1 MSKIG
6 VFGAGTWGIA
16 LARMLAGSDNEVTVW
31 SAHQET
37 VDRLKLTRRQKNLPN
52 VVLPES
58 LAYTTDA
65 EETCRDKDII
75 LVVVP
80 SIYVRETMRKLAP
93 FVNKNQII
101 VDAAKGIEA
110 GTLMTMSEI
119 INQEIERVHGTSIC
133 PVVTLSGPTH
143 AEEVAAELPSTI
155 VAASQDEAS
164 AKRVQDVF
172 TSEYMRVYT
181 NSDIK
186 GVEICGSLKNVI
198 ALASGISA
206 GLGYGD
212 NARAALITRGMVEIE
227 RLGSKLGCHKDT
239 FYGLA
244 GIGDLIV
251 TATSHHSRN
260 NRCGYYIGQGYS
272 VEDAIK
278 QVGMVVEGINTIS
291 AAITLSQNL
300 AVDMPIVRGV
310 DQIVNHGADPSEIV
324 RKLMN
329 RDRKSE
335 LPKPLFDLN
344 YERIEAPRSATL
356 TPSSRVVMVQGDF
369 DLPDFRTI
377 NFLRR
382 SRMLG
387 DYLLAVLYSDEYQA
401 ACGREKSVLSLPER
415 RELLRSIVYVDEVV
429 TVNSPEELKEMMKQ
443 HHVSLLAIRQGE
455 REEAE
460 TDREVVHV
468 PAN

>member
-1 MSKIG
+1 MSRIG

-16 LARMLAGSDNEVTVW
+16 LARMLSGSNNEVTVW

-37 VDRLKLTRRQKNLPN
+37 VDNLRKTRRQKNLPN
-52 VVLPES
+52 VELPEE
-58 LAYTTDA
+58 LVYTTDI
-65 EETCRDKDII
+65 EETCRDKEII

-80 SIYVRETMRKLAP
+80 SIHVRETVRRFAP
-93 FVNKNQII
+93 YVKKEQII

-119 INQEIERVHGTSIC
+119 INEEIGKVHGEDFC

-143 AEEVAAELPSTI
+143 AEEVAAELPTTI
-155 VAASQDEAS
+155 VAASKNHQA
-164 AKRVQDVF
+164 ALKTQDVF

-181 NSDIK
+181 NEDIK
-186 GVEICGSLKNVI
+186 GVEICGALKNVI

-212 NARAALITRGMVEIE
+212 NARAALVTRGMVEIV
-227 RLGSKLGCHKDT
+227 RLGSKMGCHKDT

-278 QVGMVVEGINTIS
+278 QVGMVVEGINTIA

-300 AVDMPIVRGV
+300 EIDMPIVRGV

-344 YERIEAPRSATL
+344 YERIEASRSEAL
-356 TPSSRVVMVQGDF
+356 TAASRIVMVQGDF

-401 ACGREKSVLSLPER
+401 VCGREKCVMSLPER
-415 RELLRSIVYVDEVV
+415 REMLRSIVYVDEVV
-429 TVNSPEELKEMMKQ
+429 TVSSPKELKEVMER

>member
-1 MSKIG
+1 
-6 VFGAGTWGIA
+6 
-16 LARMLAGSDNEVTVW
+16 
-31 SAHQET
+31 
-37 VDRLKLTRRQKNLPN
+37 
-52 VVLPES
+52 
-58 LAYTTDA
+58 
-65 EETCRDKDII
+65 
-75 LVVVP
+75 
-80 SIYVRETMRKLAP
+80 
-93 FVNKNQII
+93 
-101 VDAAKGIEA
+101 
-110 GTLMTMSEI
+110 
-119 INQEIERVHGTSIC
+119 
-133 PVVTLSGPTH
+133 
-143 AEEVAAELPSTI
+143 
-155 VAASQDEAS
+155 
-164 AKRVQDVF
+164 
-172 TSEYMRVYT
+172 MRVYT

-186 GVEICGSLKNVI
+186 GVEICGALKNVI

-227 RLGSKLGCHKDT
+227 RLGSKLGCRKDT

-272 VEDAIK
+272 VDDAIK

-291 AAITLSQNL
+291 AAITLAQNL
-300 AVDMPIVRGV
+300 EVDMPIVRGV

-344 YERIEAPRSATL
+344 YERIEAPRRTVL
-356 TPSSRVVMVQGDF
+356 TPDSRVVMVQGDF

-387 DYLLAVLYSDEYQA
+387 DYLLAAVYSDEYLA
-401 ACGREKSVLSLPER
+401 SCGREKCVLSLPER
-415 RELLRSIVYVDEVV
+415 RELLRSIIYVDEIV
-429 TVNSPEELKEMMKQ
+429 TVNNPEELKEVMAK
-443 HHVSLLAIRQGE
+443 HHVRLLARRQGE
-455 REEAE
+455 REEAAVQC
-460 TDREVVHV
+460 EVVHV

>member
-1 MSKIG
+1 MSRIG

-16 LARMLAGSDNEVTVW
+16 LARMLRGNSNEVTVW
-31 SAHQET
+31 SAHRET
-37 VDRLKLTRRQKNLPN
+37 VDNLRETRRQKNLPN
-52 VVLPES
+52 VVLPEG
-58 LAYTTDA
+58 LIYTTDI
-65 EETCRDKDII
+65 EETCRDQEII
-75 LVVVP
+75 VIAVP
-80 SIYVRETMRKLAP
+80 SIYVRETVRKAAP
-93 FVNKNQII
+93 YVTGKQIV
-101 VDAAKGIEA
+101 VDVAKGIEA

-119 INQEIERVHGTSIC
+119 INEEIGKVHGENYC

-155 VAASQDEAS
+155 VAASWDAEA
-164 AKRVQDVF
+164 ARRIQDVF

-181 NSDIK
+181 NDDIK
-186 GVEICGSLKNVI
+186 GVEICGALKNVI

-212 NARAALITRGMVEIE
+212 NARAALITRGMVEIV
-227 RLGSKLGCHKDT
+227 RLGDKLGCHKDT

-272 VEDAIK
+272 VEDAVK
-278 QVGMVVEGINTIS
+278 QVGMVVEGINTID
-291 AAITLSQNL
+291 AAITLSRQL
-300 AVDMPIVRGV
+300 DVDMPIVKGV

-324 RKLMN
+324 RRLMN

-344 YERIEAPRSATL
+344 YERIEDPHPSAL
-356 TPSSRVVMVQGDF
+356 TKDSRIVGVYGDF

-387 DYLLAVLYSDEYQA
+387 DWLIAFVCSDEYQA
-401 ACGREKSVLSLPER
+401 EGGREKCVLSAPER

-429 TVNSPEELKEMMKQ
+429 SVSSPEELKEQ
-443 HHVSLLAIRQGE
+443 LDSRNVSMIARRQGE
-455 REEAE
+455 SEPADTGRQ
-460 TDREVVHV
+460 TVHV

>member
-1 MSKIG
+1 MSRIG

-16 LARMLAGSDNEVTVW
+16 LARMLCGSGHEVTVW
-31 SAHQET
+31 SAHEQTIEN
-37 VDRLKLTRRQKNLPN
+37 LKATRRQKNLPN
-52 VVLPES
+52 VELPEELNYS
-58 LAYTTDA
+58 WNI
-65 EETCRDKDII
+65 EETCRDKEVI
-75 LVVVP
+75 LIAVP
-80 SIYVRETMRKLAP
+80 SIYVRETVRKIAP
-93 FVNKNQII
+93 FVRKEQII
-101 VDAAKGIEA
+101 VDVAKGIEA
-110 GTLMTMSEI
+110 GSLMTMSEI
-119 INQEIERVHGTSIC
+119 IDQEISAVHGEDFC
-133 PVVTLSGPTH
+133 PIVTLSGPTH
-143 AEEVAAELPSTI
+143 AEEVAAELPTTI
-155 VAASQDEAS
+155 VAASRNAEAS
-164 AKRVQDVF
+164 RQVQDVF

-181 NSDIK
+181 NEDIR
-186 GVEICGSLKNVI
+186 GVEICGALKNVI

-212 NARAALITRGMVEIE
+212 NARAALITRGMVEIV
-227 RLGSKLGCHKDT
+227 RLGQKMGCQKET

-278 QVGMVVEGINTIS
+278 QVGMVVEGINTID
-291 AAITLSQNL
+291 AAITLSQQL
-300 AVDMPIVRGV
+300 DVDMPIVRGV

-344 YERIEAPRSATL
+344 YERIETPHIDKL
-356 TPSSRVVMVQGDF
+356 TPGSRIVCVYGDF

-387 DYLLAVLYSDEYQA
+387 DYLLALVYSDDYQSEA
-401 ACGREKSVLSLPER
+401 KEKCVLSAPER
-415 RELLRSIVYVDEVV
+415 RELLRSVVHVDEAL
-429 TVNSPEELKEMMKQ
+429 TVSSPEELVKQMKE
-443 HHVSLLAIRQGE
+443 HHVSLIARRQGE
-455 REEAE
+455 SEPQE
-460 TDREVVHV
+460 TGLETVHV
-468 PAN
+468 PVN